1 MTASGQEQRA
11 GLSGLARAVI
21 TGWALLGGLV
31 LAAVVLINVL
41 SVIGGIVW
49 EPFPGDFEMTEVGVA
64 VAAFS
69 FLPYCQL
76 TGANVTADIFT
87 SKASPRWTGIFAL
100 LASLVALG
108 FSLLLLWRM
117 YYGLLDQKVYGYT
130 TTILQFPQWI
140 GFVPI
145 LMSLALLA
153 VAALITLGEAARQI
167 AHPDRPRAP
176 GNA

>member
-1 MTASGQEQRA
+1 MPASEQTRRA
-11 GLSGLARAVI
+11 RSMGLVRSVI
-21 TGWALLGGLV
+21 TGWALLGGV
-31 LAAVVLINVL
+31 LLIAVVLVNVA
-41 SVIGGIVW
+41 SVVGGVVW
-49 EPFPGDFEMTEVGVA
+49 QPFPGDFEMTEIGVA

-87 SKASPRWTGIFAL
+87 SRASPRWISVFSL

-117 YYGLLDQKVYGYT
+117 YFGLLDQKAYGYT
-130 TTILQFPQWI
+130 TAILQFPHWVA
-140 GFVPI
+140 FVPI

-153 VAALITLGEAARQI
+153 VAAVITLRETVRQ
-167 AHPDRPRAP
+167 AST
-176 GNA
+176 GT

>member
-1 MTASGQEQRA
+1 MAASGQEQRA
-11 GLSGLARAVI
+11 GLSGLARTVI
-21 TGWALLGGLV
+21 TGWALLGGLT

-41 SVIGGIVW
+41 SVIGGIFW

-87 SKASPRWTGIFAL
+87 SKASPRWIGFFSL

-117 YYGLLDQKVYGYT
+117 YFGLLDQKAYGYT

-140 GFVPI
+140 GFIPI
-145 LMSLALLA
+145 LLSLALLA
-153 VAALITLGEAARQI
+153 LAALITLGEAARQI
-167 AHPDRPRAP
+167 AHPNDPQMSVKA
-176 GNA
+176 